1 MSSNVRS
8 MASQDGGNTR
18 SVIVEGISKKFGHGI
33 FANTVLSD
41 VSFSVQKN
49 IAVGLVGESGS
60 GKSTIGKIVCG
71 MYGFD
76 AGRLILADRQILP
89 GQRLPT
95 EVRRAISYIPQNP
108 YSSFNPRLTLGQSLV
123 EAISP
128 MSSRMGR
135 NRKTIV
141 GWLERVG
148 LPVDS
153 ADRFPHEFSGG
164 QLQRLAIAR
173 GLICNPV
180 IVVADEITSALDVSV
195 QVQIL
200 SLLAELRE
208 EHGFAMLFISHDLA
222 VVRNV
227 CEQVM
232 VMQSGEIV
240 ERGASET
247 VLTNPSHPYTQR
259 LLDSIPGSPTFSLRI

>member
-1 MSSNVRS
+1 MISDARS
-8 MASQDGGNTR
+8 RPSPDEENPY
-18 SVIVEGISKKFGHGI
+18 SIIVEGISKKFGHGI

-41 VSFSVQKN
+41 VSFSVEDN

-60 GKSTIGKIVCG
+60 GKSTIAKIVCG

-135 NRKTIV
+135 NREVIV
-141 GWLERVG
+141 EWLERVG
-148 LPVDS
+148 LPADSVD
-153 ADRFPHEFSGG
+153 RYPHEFSGG

-180 IVVADEITSALDVSV
+180 VVVADEITSALDMSV
-195 QVQIL
+195 RVQIL

-222 VVRNV
+222 VVRDV

-240 ERGASET
+240 ERGDSET
-247 VLTNPSHPYTQR
+247 ILTAPSHPYTQR
-259 LLDSIPGSPTFSLRI
+259 LLDSIPGSPNFSLTS

>member
-1 MSSNVRS
+1 MMIN
-8 MASQDGGNTR
+8 MQNTTSPESENTY

-33 FANTVLSD
+33 FANAVLKD
-41 VSFSVQKN
+41 VSLSVEKN

-76 AGRLILADRQILP
+76 EGRLILADKQILP
-89 GQRLPT
+89 GQQPPA
-95 EVRRAISYIPQNP
+95 EVRQAISYIPQNP
-108 YSSFNPRLTLGQSLV
+108 HSSFNPRLTLGQSLV

-128 MSSRMGR
+128 LSSRIGR
-135 NRKTIV
+135 HRNIIV
-141 GWLERVG
+141 TWLERVG
-148 LPVDS
+148 LPANSVDK
-153 ADRFPHEFSGG
+153 FPHEFSGG

-173 GLICNPV
+173 GLISNPA

-195 QVQIL
+195 QVQVL
-200 SLLAELRE
+200 SLLAELRK

-232 VMQSGEIV
+232 VMQSGGIV
-240 ERGASET
+240 ERGDSET
-247 VLTNPSHPYTQR
+247 VLTHPTHPYTQR
-259 LLDSIPGSPTFSLRI
+259 LLDSIPGSPTFSLHN